1 MNNHSIVSGAQLS
14 PVSPCSPKHEG
25 DAVTKFSKKQC
36 EALSFASGN
45 GLPFAFWREPGHS
58 GFSVLISTM
67 TPTRQPVFMGTRTPG
82 FVAAP
87 FRTRDAN
94 SAWYFEAD
102 ILMDV
107 AGVRFRS
114 DDELLESPASEWQFQ
129 ISQGSPRVPIRAQV
143 RAHEK
148 PQAIGSEEYKARVS
162 RAVETIRA
170 GHCDKIVL
178 SRVEPRDLSPG
189 HDLIELAEDLAN
201 VHAHAF
207 VAVISSLPT
216 GTWLTATPETLL
228 TVNRDSIGTMALAGT
243 QWPPEGTE
251 LDSIDW
257 PQKIVE
263 EQGLV
268 AEYIREAFCAERI
281 PGVEETPP
289 HTVQAANLCH
299 LRSDFSAPVVPESV
313 LAGLLRRL
321 HPTSAV
327 CGMPKDRAREF
338 ILHEEGDTRGL
349 YTGYLG
355 PVHIRGNSSLHV
367 NLRSAQVAGNRIYLH
382 VGGGIVSASLPGV
395 EWEET
400 VEKTKTLTCVL

>member
-1 MNNHSIVSGAQLS
+1 M
-14 PVSPCSPKHEG
+14 
-25 DAVTKFSKKQC
+25 TKFSKKQC

-58 GFSVLISTM
+58 GFLVLISTM
-67 TPTRQPVFMGTRTPG
+67 TPRRQPVFMGNPIPG

-94 SAWYFEAD
+94 SAWYFVAD
-102 ILMDV
+102 ILIDV
-107 AGVRFRS
+107 AGMRFRS
-114 DDELLESPASEWQFQ
+114 DLELRDNPASELQFQ
-129 ISQGSPRVPIRAQV
+129 ISEGAPRIPIRAQV
-143 RAHEK
+143 QAHET
-148 PQAIGSEEYKARVS
+148 PEAIGSDEYKARVS
-162 RAVETIRA
+162 RAVETIRT

-178 SRVEPRDLSPG
+178 SRVEPRDLNPSY
-189 HDLIELAEDLAN
+189 DLIALAEELAN

-207 VAVISSLPT
+207 ISVISSLPT
-216 GTWLTATPETLL
+216 GTWLTATPEILL
-228 TVNRDSIGTMALAGT
+228 TVNKDSIGTMALAGT
-243 QWPPEGTE
+243 QWPPKGTE
-251 LDSIDW
+251 INSIDW

-268 AEYIREAFCAERI
+268 AEYIREAFYSEGI

-289 HTVQAANLCH
+289 YTVQAANLCH
-299 LRSDFSAPVVPESV
+299 LRSDFSAPAVPESV

-355 PVHIRGNSSLHV
+355 PAHIGGNGSLYV
-367 NLRSAQVAGNRIYLH
+367 NLRSAQVAGNQIYLH
-382 VGGGIVSASLPGV
+382 VGGGIVSASVPAV